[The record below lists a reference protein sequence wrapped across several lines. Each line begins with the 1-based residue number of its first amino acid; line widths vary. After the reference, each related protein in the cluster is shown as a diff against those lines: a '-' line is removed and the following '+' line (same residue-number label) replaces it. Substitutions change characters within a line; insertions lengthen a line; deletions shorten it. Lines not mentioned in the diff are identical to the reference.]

1 MPNSISKKKKK
12 KKGNRY
18 PRGDSAT
25 IGVRI
30 DAWRRRLRFV
40 EGAEWGERGRRAT
53 QAPNRWEWSRWKR
66 SGNAIE
72 YPLPWRRSTDPEQ
85 AILCLPRARTTTVE
99 PRFTVP
105 YTFPVYTHRRVYI
118 YIHINARDS
127 PFLSLSL
134 SAFVC
139 VYLRVEIYACYIYA
153 CINGRMAW
161 VEGGERDGNAS
172 DEIRGTRVPR
182 VTQGQLDS
190 RPFKRDY
197 VQRPSSLVL
206 SLSLSLFLSFFV
218 CA

>member
-1 MPNSISKKKKK
+1 MPNSISKKK

-40 EGAEWGERGRRAT
+40 EGAEWGETRRGCRAT

-127 PFLSLSL
+127 PFLSLS
-134 SAFVC
+134 VC
-139 VYLRVEIYACYIYA
+139 LCLCISPRRNIRAYIRVLYIRVYKREDGV
-153 CINGRMAW
+153 GRGW
-161 VEGGERDGNAS
+161 R
-172 DEIRGTRVPR
+172 TRW
-182 VTQGQLDS
+182 
-190 RPFKRDY
+190 
-197 VQRPSSLVL
+197 
-206 SLSLSLFLSFFV
+206 
-218 CA
+218 